1 MPSSVCLRGFRRI
14 RHRTRTHG
22 KFLFP
27 SPQIDQE
34 NQIRAGERVTGS
46 LKKGDKI
53 VTIGGIFGE
62 VEAVTEQYFTIKVES
77 GATLKMVKG
86 SVAFK
91 QEDMQPMQDK

>member
-1 MPSSVCLRGFRRI
+1 MDSTTILMIVFLVLLFGMFWFLIIRPQRR
-14 RHRTRTHG
+14 R
-22 KFLFP
+22 
-27 SPQIDQE
+27 QQE
-34 NQIRAGERVTGS
+34 HQQLTGS

-77 GATLKMVKG
+77 GAILKMVKG

-91 QEDMQPMQDK
+91 QEDMQPIQGS